1 MLRLAIKRKTHRR
14 DDASAAQADA
24 EFAAARQSVL
34 KRHGWRCVDCG
45 WKSERRP
52 DAKQPSSLQV
62 HHLNDDHADNS
73 EDNLAPKCALDHAYH
88 HIGCEA
94 ASVGGHPGMASQM
107 RVAHAPGIEPSDLN
121 LLQMA
126 IGAAWKD
133 AALGPA
139 ARAIYERLMRLTR
152 PVLQAWGTHHA
163 KDFAAAFAAM
173 TPTQYEARRVDDLRI
188 VFHPN
193 LLQQVAQAWKQD
205 YPLLPP
211 PAWAELARKD
221 SEAGRGATSTSLGGR

>member
-14 DDASAAQADA
+14 DDAKAAQADA
-24 EFAAARQSVL
+24 EFAAVRQSVL

-52 DAKQPSSLQV
+52 GAKEPCSLQV
-62 HHLNDDHADNS
+62 HHLNDDHTDNR

-94 ASVGGHPGMASQM
+94 ASAGGHPGMAAQM
-107 RVAHAPGIEPSDLN
+107 RVAHAPDIGASDLN

-173 TPTQYEARRVDDLRI
+173 TPAQYEARRVDDLRI
-188 VFHPN
+188 VFHPDV
-193 LLQQVAQAWKQD
+193 LQRLAQTWKQD
-205 YPLLPP
+205 YPLMPP
-211 PAWAELARKD
+211 AAWAELARKEET
-221 SEAGRGATSTSLGGR
+221 SGRSTSRTVPGGR